1 MHRDDGLPKAMPQFR
16 VSAFRL
22 KLLMRELKA
31 LALAAENAQQ
41 FITPHRME
49 TRTNLTGL
57 QRFSRVRGSR

>member
-1 MHRDDGLPKAMPQFR
+1 